1 MQSRGIEEQSMH
13 QRHRNKRQAGFTLV
27 ELMITVVVL
36 GVLAAIAVPTFTGF
50 IKKSK
55 TSESGINVRAISN
68 GAISW
73 FNAPHNDEKG
83 HEMPSHFPNTQS
95 PFKVPSGVD
104 TTPLPVAEPCANGVP
119 QYKVDTSLAEKQ
131 PWKSIKFAIRRSH
144 YYQYTYSTEGTQ
156 NDAYFAIRAMAD
168 IDCNKKFHS
177 LILCAQVEPQTGEVQ
192 YSDMLELFGKADAS
206 ILCKPSKA
214 KPPAPKPS

>member
-1 MQSRGIEEQSMH
+1 MKQS
-13 QRHRNKRQAGFTLV
+13 QRYKNQAGFTLV

-83 HEMPSHFPNTQS
+83 HELPSHFPNSQS
-95 PFKVPSGVD
+95 PFQVPSSLD
-104 TTPLPVAEPCANGVP
+104 KTPLPIAEPCANGVP
-119 QYKVDTSLAEKQ
+119 QYRVDTTLGEKQ

-144 YYQYTYSTEGTQ
+144 YYQYTYSTSGTK
-156 NDAYFAIRAMAD
+156 NDAYFAVRATAD
-168 IDCNKKFHS
+168 IDCNKKFHT
-177 LILCAQVEPQTGEVQ
+177 LILCGQVEPQTGEVQ
-192 YSDMLELFGKADAS
+192 YSDMLELFGKADAAV
-206 ILCKPSKA
+206 LCKPSTA
-214 KPPAPKPS
+214 PKPPA